1 MAVRVKFSDINRF
14 KKTRGFSRKEIY
26 GLDRTKDRTKRPGK
40 YAEMEYWK
48 RAKNVE
54 LHRLS
59 RTKNA
64 FDASETILH
73 HKEEW
78 PYDGMSPFLDGL
90 REKTKLR
97 AGW

>member
-1 MAVRVKFSDINRF
+1 MDVCIKMSEINRF

-40 YAEMEYWK
+40 YAEIEYWK
-48 RAKNVE
+48 RVKNVQ

-59 RTKNA
+59 RSKNA
-64 FDASETILH
+64 FDASETILQY
-73 HKEEW
+73 KEEW

-90 REKTKLR
+90 RQT
-97 AGW
+97 